1 MLLSARDA
9 TLAALLNR
17 DANSNLR
24 AHLSFISFNRI
35 EVSVFMVLI
44 QTFCLSQIRV
54 ISFVNTYNIL
64 TSYVTLL
71 VSHATLKI
79 NAGFFFNY
87 NVGIIRTKSLK
98 TASDTTKLVL
108 RWSELNKMQSRLSE
122 SRLFEILLHLELVR
136 CSRGR
141 FYAGYEFSLC
151 A

>member
-24 AHLSFISFNRI
+24 AHLSFISFNKM

-44 QTFCLSQIRV
+44 HTFCLSQIRV

-79 NAGFFFNY
+79 NAGFF
-87 NVGIIRTKSLK
+87 
-98 TASDTTKLVL
+98 KL
-108 RWSELNKMQSRLSE
+108 
-122 SRLFEILLHLELVR
+122 
-136 CSRGR
+136 
-141 FYAGYEFSLC
+141 
-151 A
+151 